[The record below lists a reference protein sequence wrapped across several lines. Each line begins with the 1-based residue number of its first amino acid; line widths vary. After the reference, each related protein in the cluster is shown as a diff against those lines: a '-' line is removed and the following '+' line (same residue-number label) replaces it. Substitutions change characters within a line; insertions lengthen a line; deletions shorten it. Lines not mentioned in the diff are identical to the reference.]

1 MFKATNNIIML
12 SVVFGLGFFVPLQTS
27 LAKEIL
33 IKSGT
38 PVQVR
43 LEQSV
48 SSQTATSGQSL
59 NFTVIRDVEVDNIV
73 VIKAGSKV
81 VGEVTFA
88 QKTGSLGKEGKL
100 YVVVRHARA
109 VDGTKIPLRANLSKE
124 GDERVALSWMVCP
137 FIKGTESRMDQGME
151 AKAYVD
157 FDTRITIE

>member
-1 MFKATNNIIML
+1 M
-12 SVVFGLGFFVPLQTS
+12 
-27 LAKEIL
+27 
-33 IKSGT
+33 
-38 PVQVR
+38 QVR